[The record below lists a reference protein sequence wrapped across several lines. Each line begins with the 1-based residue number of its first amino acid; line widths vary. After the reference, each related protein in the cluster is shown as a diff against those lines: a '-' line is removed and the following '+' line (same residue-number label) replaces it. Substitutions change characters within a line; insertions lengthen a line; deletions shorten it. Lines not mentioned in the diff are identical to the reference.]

1 MSASRFCLGCAFSE
15 QHDVAQYP
23 GPMSDFRLFCTH
35 PRACFSEVDPF
46 DTCSLFKPANDE
58 DVPRD
63 EIDEGF
69 VSGGVR

>member
-1 MSASRFCLGCAFSE
+1 MSASRFCHSCAFVESLGAP
-15 QHDVAQYP
+15 DYVGFY
-23 GPMSDFRLFCTH
+23 CVH
-35 PRACFSEVDPF
+35 PRLCFSDVGYF